1 MRISDYEEAIDELA
15 CFDIKEIRLRHKDV
29 VYCVARLDDLIFVF
43 DCKGRAW
50 WIKDSKDYDDY
61 LVAIYRNEKTNKID
75 RINVCNQTARRMPQ
89 LDLKFNN

>member
-1 MRISDYEEAIDELA
+1 MTIRDYEEAIDELA

-29 VYCVARLDDLIFVF
+29 VYCVARLDDLLFVF

-50 WIKDSKDYDDY
+50 WIKDPKDYDDY
-61 LVAIYRNEKTNKID
+61 LVTIYRNEKTNKID
-75 RINVCNQTARRMPQ
+75 RINVCNKTACRMPQ